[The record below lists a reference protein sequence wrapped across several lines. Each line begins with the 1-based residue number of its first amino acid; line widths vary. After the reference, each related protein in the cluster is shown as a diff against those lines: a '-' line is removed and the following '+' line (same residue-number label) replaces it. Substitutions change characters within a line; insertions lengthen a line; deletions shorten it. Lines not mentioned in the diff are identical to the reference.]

1 MNEIEA
7 KVIACAADAY
17 DVDAATI
24 TMDTNIREEISN
36 QSMKMIAFISNIED
50 ELDVKVQLRDAG
62 NLITIRDFV
71 NRINELRG

>member
-1 MNEIEA
+1 MNEIEV

-24 TMDTNIREEISN
+24 TLDTNIREEISN